1 MGLSP
6 SPLGSGGVLVT
17 EGRST
22 TRGVEQKGM
31 SVSEDSRRR
40 GPATIADLPE
50 GLYEV
55 DHAYLVDPSHRRL
68 ELRSATFEIYA
79 DARGGKHLR
88 GRSLVT
94 NVAFVDILEDA
105 ETVDLVLSFFGD
117 YFLWLEAP
125 VIQAGKMFTP
135 ETESSLIFREGRK
148 TSFVTREQFE
158 ELAGLGQASG
168 VARPDSK
175 G

>member
-1 MGLSP
+1 
-6 SPLGSGGVLVT
+6 
-17 EGRST
+17 
-22 TRGVEQKGM
+22 M
-31 SVSEDSRRR
+31 SVSENSHRV

-55 DHAYLVDPSHRRL
+55 DRAYLIDPSHRRL
-68 ELRSATFEIYA
+68 ELRSTTFEIYA
-79 DARGGKHLR
+79 DAQGRKHLR

-117 YFLWLEAP
+117 YFLWLEDP

-135 ETESSLIFREGRK
+135 KTESSLVFREGRH
-148 TSFVTREQFE
+148 TSFITRERFE
-158 ELAGLGQASG
+158 ELAGL
-168 VARPDSK
+168 R
-175 G
+175 

>member
-1 MGLSP
+1 
-6 SPLGSGGVLVT
+6 
-17 EGRST
+17 
-22 TRGVEQKGM
+22 M
-31 SVSEDSRRR
+31 SVSENSHRG

-55 DHAYLVDPSHRRL
+55 DRAYLVDPSHRRL
-68 ELRSATFEIYA
+68 ELRSTTFEIYA
-79 DARGGKHLR
+79 DAQGRKHLR

-117 YFLWLEAP
+117 YFLWLEDP

-135 ETESSLIFREGRK
+135 KTESSLVFREDRH
-148 TSFVTREQFE
+148 TSFITRERFE
-158 ELAGLGQASG
+158 ELAGL
-168 VARPDSK
+168 R
-175 G
+175 